1 MGKTGLIQF
10 CYDKPEIADEYY
22 TFFIDI
28 LHTSSLR
35 EFTYLLGR
43 AIYETLLPRSRK
55 MASLFILTI
64 KSISGKFG
72 FDPITGMPTFNVE
85 LGDIDRPEY
94 TLDEIFQYLAHAD
107 KPCIVAIDEF
117 QQIAKYP
124 EKNIEAQLRTH
135 IQKLRNCNF
144 IFAGSE
150 RHMMQEMFTSAA
162 RPFYHSADMLELKAI
177 VPEIYIPFI
186 AGHFKKRNR
195 RIASDDIERVYNLFK
210 GHTYYV
216 QKAFNEA
223 FADTPEG
230 EECTLETIRAAI
242 DNMVASNDTIF
253 REILSNIPEKQKEL
267 LYAIAKEGE
276 RMGNLYGTGFKHTPD
291 GSILVDESGLPVADP
306 TLVKLGNYNPDFILG
321 WSNSLRYKGFTL
333 DFLLDWHQGGVFVS
347 RTFGMGM
354 ESGVLKQTED
364 RTPEHMVVKGECYDA
379 ATDQYVANT
388 KQVSPRDYYRNL
400 YRRYHETQSTFSATF
415 LKLREVS
422 IGYDLPKRWLSH
434 TPIKALN
441 LSVVGRN
448 LWMWTKG
455 QDMVDPE
462 AVTYEGN
469 SVTPGVEE
477 MSYPTMRSLGFSVHA
492 TF

>member
-1 MGKTGLIQF
+1 MLNNYLCKNNYNMAKAMNPFIVTGKIDPEYFCDRVQESARLIKSVTNGNNLVIISPRRMGKTGLIRF

-43 AIYETLLPRSRK
+43 EIYETLLPRSRK
-55 MASLFILTI
+55 MAGLFIQTI
-64 KSISGKFG
+64 KSINGKFG

-186 AGHFKKRNR
+186 VGHFEKRNR
-195 RIASDDIERVYNLFK
+195 RIDSENVAKVYDLFK

-216 QKAFNEA
+216 QKTFNEA

-230 EECTLETIRAAI
+230 DECTLETLRAAI
-242 DNMVASNDTIF
+242 DNMIASNDTIF

-276 RMGNLYGTGFKHTPD
+276 AERITSAAFIKRHSLTSASSVQSAMKKLLEKDIITEINKVFSVTDKLFAMWINRLYGDNK
-291 GSILVDESGLPVADP
+291 
-306 TLVKLGNYNPDFILG
+306 
-321 WSNSLRYKGFTL
+321 R
-333 DFLLDWHQGGVFVS
+333 LL
-347 RTFGMGM
+347 
-354 ESGVLKQTED
+354 
-364 RTPEHMVVKGECYDA
+364 
-379 ATDQYVANT
+379 
-388 KQVSPRDYYRNL
+388 
-400 YRRYHETQSTFSATF
+400 
-415 LKLREVS
+415 
-422 IGYDLPKRWLSH
+422 
-434 TPIKALN
+434 
-441 LSVVGRN
+441 
-448 LWMWTKG
+448 
-455 QDMVDPE
+455 
-462 AVTYEGN
+462 
-469 SVTPGVEE
+469 
-477 MSYPTMRSLGFSVHA
+477 
-492 TF
+492 

>member
-1 MGKTGLIQF
+1 MLNNYFCKNNDSMAKATNPFIVTGKIDPEYFCDRVTESARLVKSITNGNNMVIISPRRMGKTGLIRF

-43 AIYETLLPRSRK
+43 EIYETLLPRSRK
-55 MASLFILTI
+55 MAGLFIQTI

-72 FDPITGMPTFNVE
+72 FDPISGMPTFNVE

-177 VPEIYIPFI
+177 VPEMYIPFI
-186 AGHFKKRNR
+186 VGHFEKRNR
-195 RIASDDIERVYNLFK
+195 RIAPDDVERVYNLFK

-216 QKAFNEA
+216 QKTFNEA

-230 EECTLETIRAAI
+230 EECTLETLRAAI
-242 DNMVASNDTIF
+242 DNMIASNDTIF

-267 LYAIAKEGE
+267 LYAIAKDGE
-276 RMGNLYGTGFKHTPD
+276 AERITSAAFIKRHSLASASSVQSAMKKLLEKDIITEINKVFSVTDKLFAMWMNRLYGNK
-291 GSILVDESGLPVADP
+291 
-306 TLVKLGNYNPDFILG
+306 NY
-321 WSNSLRYKGFTL
+321 
-333 DFLLDWHQGGVFVS
+333 
-347 RTFGMGM
+347 
-354 ESGVLKQTED
+354 LK
-364 RTPEHMVVKGECYDA
+364 
-379 ATDQYVANT
+379 
-388 KQVSPRDYYRNL
+388 
-400 YRRYHETQSTFSATF
+400 
-415 LKLREVS
+415 
-422 IGYDLPKRWLSH
+422 
-434 TPIKALN
+434 
-441 LSVVGRN
+441 
-448 LWMWTKG
+448 
-455 QDMVDPE
+455 
-462 AVTYEGN
+462 
-469 SVTPGVEE
+469 
-477 MSYPTMRSLGFSVHA
+477 
-492 TF
+492 

>member
-1 MGKTGLIQF
+1 MLNNYLCKNNDSMAKTTNPFIVTGKIEPEYFCDRVTESARLVKSVTNGNNMVIISPRRMGKTGLIQF

-94 TLDEIFQYLAHAD
+94 TLDEIFQYLAYAN

-276 RMGNLYGTGFKHTPD
+276 AERITSAAFIKRHSLASASSVQSAMK
-291 GSILVDESGLPVADP
+291 
-306 TLVKLGNYNPDFILG
+306 KLLEKDIITEIN
-321 WSNSLRYKGFTL
+321 K
-333 DFLLDWHQGGVFVS
+333 VF
-347 RTFGMGM
+347 
-354 ESGVLKQTED
+354 
-364 RTPEHMVVKGECYDA
+364 
-379 ATDQYVANT
+379 
-388 KQVSPRDYYRNL
+388 
-400 YRRYHETQSTFSATF
+400 
-415 LKLREVS
+415 
-422 IGYDLPKRWLSH
+422 
-434 TPIKALN
+434 
-441 LSVVGRN
+441 
-448 LWMWTKG
+448 
-455 QDMVDPE
+455 
-462 AVTYEGN
+462 
-469 SVTPGVEE
+469 SVTDKLFAMWMNRMYGNIKN
-477 MSYPTMRSLGFSVHA
+477 TL
-492 TF
+492 

>member
-1 MGKTGLIQF
+1 MLNNYLCKNDDCMAKATNPFIVTGKIEPEYFCDRVTESARLVKSVTNGNNMVIISPRRMGKTGLIQF

-28 LHTSSLR
+28 LHTPSLR

-43 AIYETLLPRSRK
+43 EIYETLLPRSRK
-55 MASLFILTI
+55 MTSLFIQTI

-94 TLDEIFQYLAHAD
+94 TLDEIFQSLARAD

-186 AGHFKKRNR
+186 VSHFEKRTR
-195 RIASDDIERVYNLFK
+195 HIAPDDVERVYNLFK

-216 QKAFNEA
+216 QKTFNEA

-230 EECTLETIRAAI
+230 EECTLETLRAAI
-242 DNMVASNDTIF
+242 DNMIASNDTIF

-276 RMGNLYGTGFKHTPD
+276 AERITSAAFIKRHSLASASSVQSAMKKLLEKDIITEINKVFSVTDRLFAMWMNRLYGNK
-291 GSILVDESGLPVADP
+291 
-306 TLVKLGNYNPDFILG
+306 N
-321 WSNSLRYKGFTL
+321 
-333 DFLLDWHQGGVFVS
+333 
-347 RTFGMGM
+347 
-354 ESGVLKQTED
+354 
-364 RTPEHMVVKGECYDA
+364 
-379 ATDQYVANT
+379 
-388 KQVSPRDYYRNL
+388 
-400 YRRYHETQSTFSATF
+400 
-415 LKLREVS
+415 
-422 IGYDLPKRWLSH
+422 DL
-434 TPIKALN
+434 N
-441 LSVVGRN
+441 
-448 LWMWTKG
+448 
-455 QDMVDPE
+455 
-462 AVTYEGN
+462 
-469 SVTPGVEE
+469 
-477 MSYPTMRSLGFSVHA
+477 
-492 TF
+492 

>member
-1 MGKTGLIQF
+1 MLNNYLCKNNDSMAKATNPFIVTGKIAPEYFCDRITESARLVKSVTNENNMVIISPRRMGKTGLIRF

-43 AIYETLLPRSRK
+43 EIYETLLPRSRK
-55 MASLFILTI
+55 MAGLFIQTI
-64 KSISGKFG
+64 KSISGKLG

-177 VPEIYIPFI
+177 APEIYIPFI
-186 AGHFKKRNR
+186 VGHFEKRNR
-195 RIASDDIERVYNLFK
+195 RIAPADVERVYNLFK

-216 QKAFNEA
+216 QKTFNEA

-230 EECTLETIRAAI
+230 DECTLQTLRAAI
-242 DNMVASNDTIF
+242 DNMIASNDTIF

-276 RMGNLYGTGFKHTPD
+276 AERITSAAFIKRHSLASASSVQSAMKKLLEKDIITEINKVFSVTDKLFAMWINQLYG
-291 GSILVDESGLPVADP
+291 ER
-306 TLVKLGNYNPDFILG
+306 
-321 WSNSLRYKGFTL
+321 NSL
-333 DFLLDWHQGGVFVS
+333 
-347 RTFGMGM
+347 
-354 ESGVLKQTED
+354 
-364 RTPEHMVVKGECYDA
+364 
-379 ATDQYVANT
+379 
-388 KQVSPRDYYRNL
+388 
-400 YRRYHETQSTFSATF
+400 
-415 LKLREVS
+415 
-422 IGYDLPKRWLSH
+422 
-434 TPIKALN
+434 
-441 LSVVGRN
+441 
-448 LWMWTKG
+448 
-455 QDMVDPE
+455 
-462 AVTYEGN
+462 
-469 SVTPGVEE
+469 
-477 MSYPTMRSLGFSVHA
+477 
-492 TF
+492 